1 MLRWVNTTPRSELSG
16 LSSVLARIPDG
27 PHERDAFL
35 LPPARKL
42 LRHFSVKRRVI
53 GMHTLVGLSRAG
65 GATFD
70 ALLRVAETVSCT
82 DCCGCNGD
90 ATEGCC
96 SSSSR
101 EDGSGSAHPEAAI
114 DIASRT
120 VDDSDAARR
129 LESLH
134 DEVGNAIKGDAP
146 HSGLKFSSAA
156 HCHTYPETVERHP
169 AEDD

>member
-1 MLRWVNTTPRSELSG
+1 MR
-16 LSSVLARIPDG
+16 
-27 PHERDAFL
+27 
-35 LPPARKL
+35 
-42 LRHFSVKRRVI
+42 
-53 GMHTLVGLSRAG
+53 TLVGLSRAG

-82 DCCGCNGD
+82 DCCGCDGD

-101 EDGSGSAHPEAAI
+101 EDGSGSAHPAAAI
-114 DIASRT
+114 AIASRT
-120 VDDSDAARR
+120 VDDSDAARTRR

-146 HSGLKFSSAA
+146 HSGLKLTFCPQTQFRCP
-156 HCHTYPETVERHP
+156 CHTYPETVERHP